1 MHIGIILTSLSIFC
15 LVSADPVLRYNE
27 SSCNSLEPVYVE
39 ENWQRGV
46 ATSNMGEEEDS
57 GLFNTPKRS
66 FQRVPPFQIQVD
78 FDQYRRNRRYKG
90 WYPPDKLITHFNTFL
105 FCSSHHSVTE
115 SEL

>member
-1 MHIGIILTSLSIFC
+1 MHIGIILTSLGVFC

-46 ATSNMGEEEDS
+46 ASSNMGEEEDS

-90 WYPPDKLITHFNTFL
+90 RFSIAVSKK
-105 FCSSHHSVTE
+105 
-115 SEL
+115 

>member
-1 MHIGIILTSLSIFC
+1 MHIIIVLTSLCVC

-46 ATSNMGEEEDS
+46 VTTDTGDEEDF

-78 FDQYRRNRRYKG
+78 FDQYRRNRKYKG
-90 WYPPDKLITHFNTFL
+90 K
-105 FCSSHHSVTE
+105 SSYQTN
-115 SEL
+115 

>member
-1 MHIGIILTSLSIFC
+1 MHIGIILTSLGVLC

-46 ATSNMGEEEDS
+46 VTTDTGDDEDF

-78 FDQYRRNRRYKG
+78 FDQYRRNRKYKG
-90 WYPPDKLITHFNTFL
+90 WWRAQTNIIQFSK
-105 FCSSHHSVTE
+105 
-115 SEL
+115 